1 MITKMKIKK
10 TKLNNLTRNYNKNNN
25 IKKATQSDKIMIKNA
40 TKTTN

>member
-25 IKKATQSDKIMIKNA
+25 IKKLTQSDKIMIKNA